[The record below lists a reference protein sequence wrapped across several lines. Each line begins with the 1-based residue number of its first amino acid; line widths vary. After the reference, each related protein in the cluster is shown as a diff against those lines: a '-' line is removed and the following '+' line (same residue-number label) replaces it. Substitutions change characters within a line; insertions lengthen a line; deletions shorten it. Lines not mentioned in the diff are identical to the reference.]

1 MDVQEAQ
8 ESQQKVMEAIG
19 QNCEV
24 HQRVK
29 RLGDVH
35 AEGRQAET
43 IEAFLD
49 GDWVCDD
56 LDKKSAS
63 GGYLVVADCT
73 ATAGRL
79 DNTRS
84 TMLRGKS

>member
-24 HQRVK
+24 HQGSRDLATYMPRAGK
-29 RLGDVH
+29 PDI
-35 AEGRQAET
+35 

-49 GDWVCDD
+49 GNWACDD
-56 LDKKSAS
+56 LDKSQH
-63 GGYLVVADCT
+63 LVVI
-73 ATAGRL
+73 
-79 DNTRS
+79 
-84 TMLRGKS
+84 